1 MAMKWNGILLIGI
14 GIFLMTAISDVT
26 VRLIGLGL
34 WWFGSLLLVHSF
46 LDNRGAR
53 RFVWVVG
60 VGAAVWA
67 YSAGWA
73 ALATEGVGQLV
84 VAIVS
89 VLLSLVTLTRQ
100 VRSPDRLEPIGGST
114 TSANAYLQSALSR
127 WDLARRQLA
136 MGQHLRAGLNYQDG
150 VDHLLICASMTRE
163 ADEKATTMPRPD
175 DLMPVY
181 HAIAAVGRE
190 GIPVMERVRAT
201 APIRFHARI
210 VLAAAHLADPTA
222 GRPELIRRALAA
234 EAGSVPGLDL
244 NGDGPLS
251 AETRIAQAA
260 QVRLLVARL
269 MVDRPGLR
277 WAAVPP
283 WLVGSGG
290 AVSFAR
296 EKSRFRQA
304 VLPSCAG
311 LTLDEETRQL
321 AQESAL
327 MYRELCREVPGY
339 ESDRDQA
346 ERLLATIQA

>member
-1 MAMKWNGILLIGI
+1 LAVKWYGILLIGI
-14 GIFLMTAISDVT
+14 GIFLMTAISGVT
-26 VRLIGLGL
+26 FRLIGLGL

-53 RFVWVVG
+53 RIVWALG
-60 VGAAVWA
+60 VGTAVWA

-84 VAIVS
+84 VAVVS
-89 VLLSLVTLTRQ
+89 VLLSFVTLTRQ
-100 VRSPDRLEPIGGST
+100 VRSPDRSEPIGGS

-150 VDHLLICASMTRE
+150 VDHLLICASMTQE
-163 ADEKATTMPRPD
+163 ADESETTMPRPD

-181 HAIAAVGRE
+181 HAMAAVGRE
-190 GIPVMERVRAT
+190 GIPVMDRVRAT
-201 APIRFHARI
+201 AAVRFHARI
-210 VLAAAHLADPTA
+210 TLAAAHLADPTA
-222 GRPELIRRALAA
+222 GRPELIRKALAA
-234 EAGSVPGLDL
+234 EAGSVPRLDL

-290 AVSFAR
+290 VVSFAR

-311 LTLDEETRQL
+311 LSLDEETRQL

-327 MYRELCREVPGY
+327 MYRELCRDVPGY

>member
-1 MAMKWNGILLIGI
+1 MKWNGILLIGI
-14 GIFLMTAISDVT
+14 GIFLMTAISGVT
-26 VRLIGLGL
+26 FRLIGLGL
-34 WWFGSLLLVHSF
+34 WWFGALLLVQSF

-53 RFVWVVG
+53 RLVWAFG
-60 VGAAVWA
+60 LGAAVWA

-84 VAIVS
+84 VAALS
-89 VLLSLVTLTRQ
+89 ALLSVVTVTRQ
-100 VRSPDRLEPIGGST
+100 ARSPDREEPLSESRT
-114 TSANAYLQSALSR
+114 ANGYLQSALGA

-136 MGQHLRAGLNYQDG
+136 TGQHLRAGLNYQDG
-150 VDHLLICASMTRE
+150 VDYLLICANMTRE
-163 ADEKATTMPRPD
+163 ADESSTTMPRPD

-190 GIPVMERVRAT
+190 GIPVMEQVRAT
-201 APIRFHARI
+201 AAVRFHARI
-210 VLAAAHLADPTA
+210 TLAAAHLADPTA

-234 EAGSVPGLDL
+234 EAGSVPRLDL

-269 MVDRPGLR
+269 MVERPGRR
-277 WAAVPP
+277 WEAVPP
-283 WLVGSGG
+283 WVVGTGG

-311 LTLDEETRQL
+311 LSLDEETRQL
-321 AQESAL
+321 ARESAL

-339 ESDRDQA
+339 ESDRNQA